1 MNTKPSNSLVQTV
14 KILQGVVMN
23 TEREMRQTLTQMS
36 QNMNVDPRRLS
47 EALSTFEALR
57 LVRRQSREFVF
68 ICNKEVPTTCDQ
80 LISELR
86 RRQLKADF

>member
-1 MNTKPSNSLVQTV
+1 
-14 KILQGVVMN
+14 MN